1 MRTAF
6 MVAFASLLEVICI
19 APGCPSVVN
28 HTEIIFTCA
37 FPFVSFVLSSA
48 AAQKREVGLI
58 LGKLFHRIVEPF
70 RTQVRLSSGIRV
82 TGQRWSPFRL
92 RTALYGEVRLR
103 MLCYVNVRLREQCW
117 TWQVEL
123 FL

>member
-19 APGCPSVVN
+19 APGCLSVVN

-82 TGQRWSPFRL
+82 TGQLWSPFRRL

-103 MLCYVNVRLREQCW
+103 MLCYVNFRLREQ
-117 TWQVEL
+117 
-123 FL
+123 

>member
-1 MRTAF
+1 

-19 APGCPSVVN
+19 APGCLSVVN

-37 FPFVSFVLSSA
+37 FSFVSFVLSSA

-58 LGKLFHRIVEPF
+58 LGKTFHRIVEPF
-70 RTQVRLSSGIRV
+70 LSSGIRV
-82 TGQRWSPFRL
+82 TGQLWSPFRRR

-103 MLCYVNVRLREQCW
+103 MLCYVNFRLREQ
-117 TWQVEL
+117 
-123 FL
+123 

>member
-1 MRTAF
+1 MSRRRWLSCYGINGRF
-6 MVAFASLLEVICI
+6 WGGHKWPVLS
-19 APGCPSVVN
+19 G
-28 HTEIIFTCA
+28 HRG
-37 FPFVSFVLSSA
+37 VLSSA

-82 TGQRWSPFRL
+82 TGQLWSPFRRR

-103 MLCYVNVRLREQCW
+103 MLCYVNFRVREQ
-117 TWQVEL
+117 
-123 FL
+123 